1 MAEQAVDVISLCS
14 ADGSLSPLRLR
25 MEDIDRGAMR
35 MDIDRVM
42 RMTHI
47 DTVGAEGVLYLCRAT
62 AGGRQWVVELR
73 YAIRTHTWYMTRCS
87 S

>member
-35 MDIDRVM
+35 MDIDRV
-42 RMTHI
+42 
-47 DTVGAEGVLYLCRAT
+47 GAEGVLYLCRAT
-62 AGGRQWVVELR
+62 AGGRQWMVELR